1 MSAQKISAIHHPSGN
16 NQLEVQLYLICNHV
30 GKKYHGII
38 PSKTLMESL
47 RKKE

>member
-16 NQLEVQLYLICNHV
+16 NQLEVQFYLTCNHV
-30 GKKYHGII
+30 GKKYDGII
-38 PSKTLMESL
+38 PSKMLMESL